1 MPLDP
6 RLVAA
11 AGALF
16 ISLTA
21 LFTKLAAAPTATV
34 LFYRCLIASLALA
47 ALAWLEWRQRGA
59 VPGRTLAWQALGG
72 ALLGLDLALWTQSIA
87 YIGAGIA
94 TILNNVQVI
103 VVPVLARLIFGE
115 RIPLRFLGAAPL
127 MLAGLALA
135 GGALGADAGSGS
147 DPFMGTVLGLASG
160 VAYAGYI
167 LIVGRSGGH
176 PNMQVLVATLAAGVV
191 GTALGAFWGD
201 IDWTPGWTSLAWL
214 AALALVGQVA
224 GWVLLGMSL
233 PALPAQ
239 VGASLLLLQPA
250 LAVVFAMLLLGER
263 PTAWQLLGCAI
274 VVAVIGLVALG
285 QGRRRR

>member
-1 MPLDP
+1 MPLDH
-6 RLVAA
+6 RLVAV

-21 LFTKLAAAPTATV
+21 IFTKLAGAPTATV
-34 LFYRCLIASLALA
+34 LFYRCLIAGIALA
-47 ALAWLEWRQRGA
+47 GLAWFEWRQRGG
-59 VPGRTLAWQALGG
+59 VPARTLAWQALGG
-72 ALLGLDLALWTQSIA
+72 ALLGLDLALWTQSIT

-115 RIPLRFLGAAPL
+115 RIPLRFLVAAPL

-135 GGALGADAGSGS
+135 GGALGADASSGS
-147 DPFMGTVLGLASG
+147 DPFMGAVLGLASG

-176 PNMQVLVATLAAGVV
+176 PSLQVLVATIAAGIV
-191 GTALGAFWGD
+191 GTALGGLWGG
-201 IDWTPGWTSLAWL
+201 IDWTPGWPALAWL
-214 AALALVGQVA
+214 AALALIGHVA

-239 VGASLLLLQPA
+239 VGASLLLLQPV

-263 PTAWQLLGCAI
+263 PTAWQLLGCVI
-274 VVAVIGLVALG
+274 VVGVIGLVALG
-285 QGRRRR
+285 RGRSRG